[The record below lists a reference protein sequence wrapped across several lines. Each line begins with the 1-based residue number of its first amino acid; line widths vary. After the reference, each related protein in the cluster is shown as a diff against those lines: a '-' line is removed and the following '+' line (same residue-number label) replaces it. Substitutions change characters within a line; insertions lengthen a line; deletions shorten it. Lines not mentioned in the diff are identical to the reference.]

1 MEFKIV
7 ELACVILVAGALI
20 LLGLKTITFDQAL
33 TLITIAISLLTGK
46 YVSRYEEAIYQ
57 WLRTIFKR

>member
-46 YVSRYEEAIYQ
+46 YLALYEDKIVEK
-57 WLRTIFKR
+57 FKSFF

>member
-1 MEFKIV
+1 MKFKIV

-33 TLITIAISLLTGK
+33 TLIMIAISLLTGK
-46 YVSRYEEAIYQ
+46 YVSRYEDRIIEK
-57 WLRTIFKR
+57 FKSFF